1 VIGWLVGWL
10 VGWGEENLEWM
21 KELDRKKGEV
31 IGAPYAEAF
40 KHIEVW

>member
-1 VIGWLVGWL
+1 L

-31 IGAPYAEAF
+31 IDVPYAEAF
-40 KHIEVW
+40 KHIEIW